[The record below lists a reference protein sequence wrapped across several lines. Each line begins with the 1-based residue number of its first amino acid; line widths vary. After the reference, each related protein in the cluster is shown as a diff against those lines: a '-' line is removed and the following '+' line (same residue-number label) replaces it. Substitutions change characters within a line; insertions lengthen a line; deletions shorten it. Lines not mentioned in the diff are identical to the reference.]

1 MILLPAV
8 TGLGVP
14 LSVTAKSQMVV
25 TGVAVVVLLLA
36 ELGSVV
42 EEETV
47 EVAVIVVAA
56 IEEATFT
63 TTIMLADAPEAKLAS
78 VQVTVPVAPTA
89 GVVQVQPAGAE
100 IEANVVFVGTTSVK
114 VAFVELAGP
123 LFVTV

>member
-1 MILLPAV
+1 MLFPAV

-14 LSVTAKSQMVV
+14 LSVTARSQIVV

-36 ELGSVV
+36 ELGSAV

-47 EVAVIVVAA
+47 EVAVMVVAA
-56 IEEATFT
+56 IEDATFT
-63 TTIMLADAPEAKLAS
+63 TTIILAEAPEAKLAS

-89 GVVQVQPAGAE
+89 GVVQIQPAGAE
-100 IEANVVFVGTTSVK
+100 MDAKVVLVGTTSVK

>member
-1 MILLPAV
+1 MLFPAV

-14 LSVTAKSQMVV
+14 LSVTARSQIVV

-36 ELGSVV
+36 ELGSEV

-47 EVAVIVVAA
+47 EVAVMVVAA
-56 IEEATFT
+56 IEDATFT
-63 TTIMLADAPEAKLAS
+63 TTIILAEAPEARLAS

-89 GVVQVQPAGAE
+89 GVVQIQPAGAE
-100 IEANVVFVGTTSVK
+100 MDAKVVLVGTTSVK

>member
-1 MILLPAV
+1 
-8 TGLGVP
+8 
-14 LSVTAKSQMVV
+14 MVV

-63 TTIMLADAPEAKLAS
+63 TTIMLEDAPEAKLAS

>member
-1 MILLPAV
+1 MLFPAV

-14 LSVTAKSQMVV
+14 LSVTARSQIVV

-36 ELGSVV
+36 ELGSAV

-47 EVAVIVVAA
+47 EVAVMVVAA
-56 IEEATFT
+56 IEDATFT
-63 TTIMLADAPEAKLAS
+63 TTIILAEAPEARLAS

-89 GVVQVQPAGAE
+89 GVVQIQPAGAE
-100 IEANVVFVGTTSVK
+100 MDAKVVLVGTTSVK

>member
-1 MILLPAV
+1 MLFPAV

-14 LSVTAKSQMVV
+14 LSVTARSQIVV

-36 ELGSVV
+36 ELGSAV

-56 IEEATFT
+56 IEDATFT
-63 TTIMLADAPEAKLAS
+63 TTIMLADAPEARLAS

-100 IEANVVFVGTTSVK
+100 IDAKVVLVGTTSVK
-114 VAFVELAGP
+114 TAFVELAGP